1 LCQRPTPRT
10 GPTAPERGG
19 QICGAGGGEESD
31 AMCLHST
38 LRLSLPN
45 WSPSVAPKARQPVP
59 ADESEEAT
67 AATRRARRV
76 CGLGAP
82 AGGQRFRSRPR
93 QPAVHS
99 SPYAPLLPVRSP
111 GRKRRRRRRRT
122 RARDSA
128 GSTQLSA
135 PLRHAERYS
144 IHATQVAHSA
154 RQPAPLGLRRPT
166 VRFAVCLSPR
176 SLIRHDL
183 RWACMF
189 PLIEWHE
196 CPPRAEHGYLLTRW
210 RTVKTK
216 KPREHV
222 EACAES

>member
-1 LCQRPTPRT
+1 VGKSRTPCVFT
-10 GPTAPERGG
+10 
-19 QICGAGGGEESD
+19 
-31 AMCLHST
+31 
-38 LRLSLPN
+38 RLSG
-45 WSPSVAPKARQPVP
+45 SPSLVALSLT
-59 ADESEEAT
+59 EGEAT
-67 AATRRARRV
+67 RARSDRRDEPASAV
-76 CGLGAP
+76 WVRRPAAGLPKSAS
-82 AGGQRFRSRPR
+82 AARR
-93 QPAVHS
+93 
-99 SPYAPLLPVRSP
+99 PLLPVRSTP
-111 GRKRRRRRRRT
+111 PRT
-122 RARDSA
+122 LSWAEKAEEEEDDA
-128 GSTQLSA
+128 STRLSGFNSA
-135 PLRHAERYS
+135 PLRNDMQNDTAYVHA
-144 IHATQVAHSA
+144 AQVAHSA